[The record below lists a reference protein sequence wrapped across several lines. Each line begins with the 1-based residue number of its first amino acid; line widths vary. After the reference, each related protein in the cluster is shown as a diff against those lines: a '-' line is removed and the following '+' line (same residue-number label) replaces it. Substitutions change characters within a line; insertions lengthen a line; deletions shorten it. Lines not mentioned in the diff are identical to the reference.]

1 MNHTT
6 TPVLL
11 KSTYDRAAC
20 SVGVVHVGLGAF
32 HRAHQAVYFDQ
43 LMEETGD
50 LSWGIAAVN
59 LRATDAPL
67 LENMRKSDGYVLKT
81 ISTDGT
87 VDYRQIRSHIAFA
100 DWSDNADHAEALLSK
115 PEVKIITITVTE
127 SGYYMREDG
136 SLNIDEPLISAE
148 IGGGEQTTIYAYLR
162 AGLLR
167 RAVSQAGKVTILCC
181 DNLRQNGKLLK
192 RTFGEYLD
200 ACGDSQ
206 LAAWVATNVT
216 FPCSMV
222 DRITPRPTPDT
233 AAEIATLFGRPND
246 CSVLAEDFIQW
257 VLEDKFIA
265 TKPPLDKVGVEIVD
279 DVDPYEETKIRVL
292 NGGHTGI
299 AYLGALKGHETFDQA
314 MADPEIL
321 DHFVRFENDEVLPAL
336 GDDMPLDLGAY
347 LQTITSRFHN
357 AYIADDIAR
366 ICMDGFSKMGIFI
379 LPTVVR
385 CFEIGITPILAI
397 TSIASWY
404 VFAKREHAG
413 LVEFDYVDP
422 GKHLLIPYFA
432 DDTGTSFAQ
441 SEQLWGD
448 LPNKFPNFRT
458 LLTEQIAKLET
469 QYPLSETEKK

>member
-1 MNHTT
+1 MNHSN
-6 TPVLL
+6 TPTLET
-11 KSTYDRAAC
+11 STYDRAAC

-43 LMEETGD
+43 LMDKTGD

-59 LRATDAPL
+59 LREADAPL
-67 LENMRKSDGYVLKT
+67 LENMRESDGYVLKT
-81 ISTDGT
+81 ISTNGS
-87 VDYRQIRSHIAFA
+87 VDYRKIRAHIAFA
-100 DWSDNADHAEALLSK
+100 DWSNDADHAEVLLSR
-115 PEVKIITITVTE
+115 PEVKLVTITVTE

-136 SLNIDEPLISAE
+136 GLNVADPQIHAE
-148 IGGGEQTTIYAYLR
+148 INGGQKTTIYAYLR

-167 RAVSQAGKVTILCC
+167 RAVSQSGKLTILCC

-192 RTFGEYLD
+192 RNFGEYLA
-200 ACGDSQ
+200 ACGDDQ
-206 LAAWVATNVT
+206 LAAWVGANVT

-233 AAEIATLFGRPND
+233 ADEIATLFNRAND
-246 CSVLAEDFIQW
+246 SSVLAEDFIQW
-257 VLEDKFIA
+257 VIEDNFRGP
-265 TKPPLDKVGVEIVD
+265 KPPLDKVGVELVD

-299 AYLGALKGHETFDQA
+299 AYLGALKGLDTFDQA
-314 MADPEIL
+314 MGDPEIL
-321 DHFVRFENDEVLPAL
+321 DHFTRFENEEVLPAL
-336 GDDMPLDLGAY
+336 GDEMPLDLNAY
-347 LQTITSRFHN
+347 LETITSRFHN
-357 AYIADDIAR
+357 SYIADDIAR

-379 LPTVVR
+379 LPTARR

-404 VFAKREHAG
+404 VFAKHEHAG
-413 LVEFDYVDP
+413 LVEFDYIDP

-432 DDTGTSFAQ
+432 DQTGTSFAK

-448 LPNKFPNFRT
+448 LPDEYPAFVA
-458 LLTEQIAKLET
+458 LLTEQIANLEA
-469 QYPLSETEKK
+469 QYPLTETPKE